1 MILPGYL
8 FRKMVLL
15 MFLMTTAI
23 AGSAQDKTNLKPL
36 IDGLDSIR
44 VELKIPGMVAALK
57 QGDSILFE
65 KGFGY
70 ADLENHIRATP
81 NTTFRIASITKT
93 FTSTLVMQLVEQGKL
108 NLLTPISFY
117 GLDLGNPNITVG
129 NLLTHTSEGEPGT
142 YFQYNGFRYGQLGP
156 IIEKVSGKPF
166 YQLLMEN
173 IVMPLNMSSTAP
185 GFAPDSFFK
194 YNPPQKEMLPYFET
208 SFSHLAKPYAL
219 NEKGEIVETVYLNEF
234 GAFGGLATTVD
245 DLLKYSAAID
255 RNQFVNDSTQR
266 AIFTPN
272 HTKGGVVTPYGLGW
286 FVQTYM
292 GIDYYWHYGQTQS
305 ESGLLVKVPAK
316 KLTLVALTNLDKLS
330 QPFPLGDGDVF
341 TSPVTQLLYKYFI
354 CRSSGF
360 AAVDYTLPIG
370 KIRRKIMAYKQSPY
384 KDFYNKEL
392 VTQAAMSLIRGDTL
406 KAMQFYDLYARLNF
420 THTIKLPEGKE
431 IAGFRNVGI
440 NQDMSRSFKLTHPT
454 QIRIYG
460 VGENCSGD
468 FTSWCDY
475 GWIENS
481 SSKLVWQMPGK
492 KTVRAGGAVK
502 NQRVDAII
510 ELPAGSYLLRYKSDG
525 GRAFNNWDSA
535 PPDNFFWGILLF
547 AVKDK

>member
-1 MILPGYL
+1 MILSDYL

-15 MFLMTTAI
+15 MLLMTTATAGI
-23 AGSAQDKTNLKPL
+23 AQEKINLKSL

-70 ADLENHIRATP
+70 ADLEHHIRATP

-108 NLLTPISFY
+108 NLQTPISFY

-156 IIEKVSGKPF
+156 IIEKASGKPF

-185 GFAPDSFFK
+185 GFAPDSFFR
-194 YNPPQKEMLPYFET
+194 NIPLRKEMLPYFET
-208 SFSHLAKPYAL
+208 SFSHLAKPYML

-234 GAFGGLATTVD
+234 GAFGGLATTVG
-245 DLLKYSAAID
+245 DLLKYSAAIG
-255 RNQFVNDSTQR
+255 RNQFVRDSTQR
-266 AIFTPN
+266 EIFTPN
-272 HTKGGVVTPYGLGW
+272 HTKRGVVTPYGLGW
-286 FVQTYM
+286 FVQTDM
-292 GIDYYWHYGQTQS
+292 GIDYYWHYGQTQG
-305 ESGLLVKVPAK
+305 ESGLLVKVPSE
-316 KLTLVALTNLDKLS
+316 KLTLVVLANTDKLS
-330 QPFPLGDGDVF
+330 QPFPLGDGDIF
-341 TSPVTQLLYKYFI
+341 TSPVAQLLYKYYI
-354 CRSSGF
+354 SLNSGF
-360 AAVDYTLPIG
+360 VAVDYTLPIG
-370 KIRRKIMAYKQSPY
+370 MIRKKIKADKQSPY

-392 VTQAAMSLIRGDTL
+392 VTQAAMFLIRGDTL

-420 THTIKLPEGKE
+420 THINRSPEGKE
-431 IAGFRNVGI
+431 IAGIRNVGI
-440 NQDMSRSFKLTHPT
+440 NQEVKKSFKLMHTT
-454 QIRIYG
+454 QIRVYG

-468 FTSWCDY
+468 FSSWCDY
-475 GWIENS
+475 GWIEGS
-481 SSKLVWQMPGK
+481 SGKLIWQMPGQK
-492 KTVRAGGAVK
+492 AERAGGALK
-502 NQRVDAII
+502 NQRVEAIV
-510 ELPAGSYLLRYKSDG
+510 ELPAGSYILRYKSDAG
-525 GRAFNNWDSA
+525 HAFNNWDSA
-535 PPDNFFWGILLF
+535 PPDNFFWGIVLF
-547 AVKDK
+547 AVTHK